1 MSNRMTFADGV
12 SAENL
17 QNDLATQ
24 FLGGLVGRIDSVHIS
39 LTDKG
44 RSKASI
50 TGEFIG
56 TTFDKVK
63 TPKIEKGVLFN
74 PSLLEKLRIF
84 FTTNDCPAHVSEK
97 GEVSKTAPAT
107 ATSSDTVL
115 SKEELQKEIDS
126 KIKALQKSIAV
137 EEDDSKI
144 AKLNAE
150 IASLRDRKKTLKN
163 A

>member
-1 MSNRMTFADGV
+1 MSNRMTFAEGV

-17 QNDLATQ
+17 KNDLAGQ
-24 FLGGLVGRIDSVHIS
+24 FLGGLVGRIDSAHIS

-50 TGEFIG
+50 SGEFIG

-63 TPKIEKGVLFN
+63 TPVINTGVLFN
-74 PSLLEKLRIF
+74 PSLLEKLRLF
-84 FTTNDCPAHVSEK
+84 FAANDCPAFVNDK
-97 GEVSKTAPAT
+97 GEVSATAPAT
-107 ATSSDTVL
+107 TSSDTVV
-115 SKEELQKEIDS
+115 SKEDANKAIDAELRKL
-126 KIKALQKSIAV
+126 KKALAL

-144 AKLNAE
+144 SELTARIDALNT
-150 IASLRDRKKTLKN
+150 RKKALKN

>member
-74 PSLLEKLRIF
+74 PSLLEKLRLF
-84 FTTNDCPAHVSEK
+84 FLSHDVPAYVSER
-97 GEVSKTAPAT
+97 GEVSNTAPAT
-107 ATSSDTVL
+107 ATSSDTVV
-115 SKEELQKEIDS
+115 SKEDANKAIDAELR
-126 KIKALQKSIAV
+126 KIKKELAL

-144 AKLNAE
+144 SELTARIDALNT
-150 IASLRDRKKTLKN
+150 RKKALKN

>member
-1 MSNRMTFADGV
+1 MSNRMTFAEGV

-17 QNDLATQ
+17 KNDLAGQ
-24 FLGGLVGRIDSVHIS
+24 FLGGLTGRVDTAHIE
-39 LTDKG
+39 LTAKG

-50 TGEFIG
+50 TGEFVG
-56 TTFDKVK
+56 VTFDKIK
-63 TPKIEKGVLFN
+63 TPVITTGVLFN

-84 FTTNDCPAHVSEK
+84 FQENDTPAYVSEK

-115 SKEELQKEIDS
+115 SKEELQKEAAE
-126 KIKALQKSIAV
+126 IKAKFFNLKG
-137 EEDDSKI
+137 
-144 AKLNAE
+144 AE
-150 IASLRDRKKTLKN
+150 KAAAEARLEAIETQLKT

>member
-1 MSNRMTFADGV
+1 MSDRMTFADGV

-17 QNDLATQ
+17 RQDLSTQ
-24 FLGGLVGRIDSVHIS
+24 FLGGLTGRVDSAHVT
-39 LTDKG
+39 LTAKG
-44 RSKASI
+44 RSKASVI
-50 TGEFIG
+50 GEFIG
-56 TTFDKVK
+56 VTFDKIK
-63 TPKIEKGVLFN
+63 TPVINTGVLFN
-74 PSLLEKLRIF
+74 PSLLEKLRSF
-84 FTTNDCPAHVSEK
+84 FSKNDCPAYVSNS
-97 GEVSKTAPAT
+97 GEVSATAPPA

-115 SKEELQKEIDS
+115 SKEEETKEIDS

-150 IASLRDRKKTLKN
+150 IASLSDRKQTLTT